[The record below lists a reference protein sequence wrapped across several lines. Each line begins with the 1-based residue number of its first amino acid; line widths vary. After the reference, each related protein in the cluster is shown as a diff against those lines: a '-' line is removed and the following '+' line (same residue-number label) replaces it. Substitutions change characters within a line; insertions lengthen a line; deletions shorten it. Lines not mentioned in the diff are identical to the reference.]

1 MSTLTY
7 GSNYAYG
14 ASPYY
19 KDDGVP
25 VPEPIVCNDGS
36 VVAPTTVLDIIRR
49 ALRLIGVL
57 ATGETPDGPEA
68 ADALQVM
75 NWMIEQWTNEKLMV
89 YYMENMLFSAY
100 AGIGT
105 YTIGPDNSNNW
116 QTLLPVK
123 IESAFCR
130 DNSSGFNN
138 DYKLELIPND
148 RYQDIFQKGILTT
161 YPKYIH
167 YVRSWPNGSI
177 DLWPVPTRNYTIGL
191 SHWHQIQKYL
201 NLTDIICL
209 PPGYKTALAY
219 NLAVEM
225 AGEYGQAIS
234 SIIQNEAV
242 KSKAILMRVNFEPV
256 LMSTDPMLV
265 PRRMYNIYSD
275 RY

>member
-1 MSTLTY
+1 M
-7 GSNYAYG
+7 GAYG
-14 ASPYY
+14 TNFAYGESPFY
-19 KDDGVP
+19 KDDGAAEP
-25 VPEPIVCNDGS
+25 VPIICNDGTAI
-36 VVAPTTVLDIIRR
+36 APTTVLDIIRR
-49 ALRLIGVL
+49 ALRLLGVL

-68 ADALQVM
+68 ADALQVL

-89 YYMENMLFSAY
+89 YYIENELFAVT
-100 AGIGT
+100 AGVGT
-105 YTIGPDNSNNW
+105 YTIGPDAINTW
-116 QTLLPVK
+116 VTMLPIK

-177 DLWPVPTRNYTIGL
+177 DLWPVPTRNYTLGL
-191 SHWHQIQKYL
+191 SHWHQITKYL
-201 NLTDIICL
+201 NLTDIVCL

-219 NLAVEM
+219 NLAMEM
-225 AGEYGQAIS
+225 SGEYGQAVS
-234 SIIQNEAV
+234 SVVQNEAV
-242 KSKAILMRVNFEPV
+242 KAKTILKRENFEAIM
-256 LMSTDPMLV
+256 MSTDPMLV

>member
-1 MSTLTY
+1 MGIY

-14 ASPYY
+14 ASPLY
-19 KDDGVP
+19 KDDGTP
-25 VPEPIVCNDGS
+25 APEPIVCNDGTLIP
-36 VVAPTTVLDIIRR
+36 PTTVLDIIRR
-49 ALRLIGVL
+49 ALRLLGVL

-68 ADALQVM
+68 ADALQVL

-89 YYMENMLFSAY
+89 YFIENELFPVT
-100 AGIGT
+100 AGIGS
-105 YTIGPDNSNNW
+105 YTIGPDIVNTW
-116 QTLLPVK
+116 QTMLPIK

-148 RYQDIFQKGILTT
+148 RYEDIFQKGILTT

-167 YVRSWPNGSI
+167 YVRSWPNGQI
-177 DLWPVPTRNYTIGL
+177 DLWPVPTRNYTLGL

-201 NLTDIICL
+201 NLADIVCL

-219 NLAVEM
+219 NLAMEM
-225 AGEYGQAIS
+225 SGEYGQAIS
-234 SIIQNEAV
+234 PVVQNEAV
-242 KSKAILMRVNFEPV
+242 KAKAILKRENYEAI
-256 LMSTDPMLV
+256 LMSTDPILV